1 MDRSDDSNGPRSQR
15 GRTGGTE
22 GAAHRHRPRSPAA
35 NIGLATVAELAGV
48 SEATVS
54 RVLNRKYGVSAA
66 TREAVE
72 AALRKAGYER
82 QLKGELVLLLVP
94 GVAEQIFADMCE
106 AIENEI
112 APYGLRAVICP
123 GTQRERDYVEAM
135 IDAGIAAV
143 VFLSSSNTVRNA
155 DPVARQLLQSRG
167 IPFLCVNGGF
177 PDTPSPVFST
187 DDWRAAEMAVAH
199 LYDLGHRRIGMCA
212 GPVGNTPADRRVEG
226 FVQAMDRR
234 ELPNSDDFVVRQ
246 YYNIEGG
253 RHAAEELLQM
263 GVTAIVASSDDMA
276 LGAMR
281 AIQRAGLK
289 IPGDISVI
297 GYNDSYML
305 DFTDPPLTAVRQPV
319 ERIAENT
326 TRAIVALTANRPLP
340 LAEVLIDPEMRLRGS
355 TAPVAVR

>member
-1 MDRSDDSNGPRSQR
+1 MDRSDESGGPGGKRSR
-15 GRTGGTE
+15 GSGSE
-22 GAAHRHRPRSPAA
+22 ASRHRSRSPAA

-54 RVLNRKYGVSAA
+54 RVLNRKYGVSQA
-66 TREAVE
+66 TREVVE

-94 GVAEQIFADMCE
+94 GVAEQIFADLCE

-143 VFLSSSNTVRNA
+143 VFLSSSNTMRNT

-177 PDTPSPVFST
+177 ADIPSPVFST
-187 DDWRAAEMAVAH
+187 DDWRAAEVAVAH

-234 ELPNSDDFVVRQ
+234 DLPNSDDFVVRQ

-253 RHAAEELLQM
+253 RHSAEALLQM

-281 AIQRAGLK
+281 AIQRNGLK
-289 IPGDISVI
+289 VPSDISVI

-305 DFTDPPLTAVRQPV
+305 DFTGPPLTSVRQPV

-326 TRAIVALTANRPLP
+326 TRAIVALTGNRELP
-340 LAEVLIDPEMRLRGS
+340 LTEVLIEPEIRLRGS
-355 TAPVAVR
+355 TGPVAVR